1 MGNNI
6 SSRTKGTQPNLS
18 PIQRQLIEVLLSSVD
33 PCLKDALWAVLKN
46 TDGREAIQYLA
57 SLLANQNQNQNQNQ
71 PLTPEDHKR
80 MQRNKAKALAIRT
93 ENLKRRH
100 FVRHLEENRRLY
112 KESTSSST
120 NANTHT
126 PPPPAVNTGAG
137 GQYALGFTPQP
148 SPSQHVQ
155 NLKDPPEKK
164 AMKQTTIPATRPF
177 AVTPTK
183 RATPAKN
190 PYITRSQPK
199 AKRREEMNDFALAK
213 AIEEEEDVAAVNILE
228 NFEAAQALQSLYATA
243 TNVHVVQEHQ
253 ARGSVH
259 THQLINVETVEADSD
274 DDQDDEEKDAPPLKS
289 AWDGDYGEGFD
300 ENGYAV

>member
-6 SSRTKGTQPNLS
+6 SSRTKAKGTQPNLS

-57 SLLANQNQNQNQNQ
+57 SLLANQNQ

-126 PPPPAVNTGAG
+126 PHHPAVNTGAG

-199 AKRREEMNDFALAK
+199 AKRCEEMNDFALAK
-213 AIEEEEDVAAVNILE
+213 AIDEEEDVAAVNILE

-243 TNVHVVQEHQ
+243 TNVHVVQEQQ

-259 THQLINVETVEADSD
+259 THQLLNVETVEADSD

-300 ENGYAV
+300 ENGHAV

>member
-6 SSRTKGTQPNLS
+6 STRTKGRQSNLS

-46 TDGREAIQYLA
+46 TDGRAAIEYLA
-57 SLLANQNQNQNQNQ
+57 SLLANPNPNQNQNQ
-71 PLTPEDHKR
+71 PLTPEDQKR
-80 MQRNKAKALAIRT
+80 IQRNKARALAIRT
-93 ENLKRRH
+93 SNLK
-100 FVRHLEENRRLY
+100 HLHYVQHVEHNRRLHE
-112 KESTSSST
+112 ESTSSST
-120 NANTHT
+120 NANNHT
-126 PPPPAVNTGAG
+126 PPPPATNTGAG
-137 GQYALGFTPQP
+137 GPFASGFTPHP
-148 SPSQHVQ
+148 SPSQQAQ

-183 RATPAKN
+183 RATPARN

-199 AKRREEMNDFALAK
+199 AERREEMNDFALAK

-253 ARGSVH
+253 SRGSVH
-259 THQLINVETVEADSD
+259 THQLLNVETVEADSD

-300 ENGYAV
+300 ENGHAV

>member
-1 MGNNI
+1 M
-6 SSRTKGTQPNLS
+6 
-18 PIQRQLIEVLLSSVD
+18 
-33 PCLKDALWAVLKN
+33 
-46 TDGREAIQYLA
+46 
-57 SLLANQNQNQNQNQ
+57 
-71 PLTPEDHKR
+71 
-80 MQRNKAKALAIRT
+80 
-93 ENLKRRH
+93 
-100 FVRHLEENRRLY
+100 
-112 KESTSSST
+112 SSST
-120 NANTHT
+120 NANTPP

-253 ARGSVH
+253 ARASVH
-259 THQLINVETVEADSD
+259 THQLTM
-274 DDQDDEEKDAPPLKS
+274 LKLS
-289 AWDGDYGEGFD
+289 RLILMMIKMTKRRMHLLSRVPGMVIMARALMRMDMLSELLY
-300 ENGYAV
+300 